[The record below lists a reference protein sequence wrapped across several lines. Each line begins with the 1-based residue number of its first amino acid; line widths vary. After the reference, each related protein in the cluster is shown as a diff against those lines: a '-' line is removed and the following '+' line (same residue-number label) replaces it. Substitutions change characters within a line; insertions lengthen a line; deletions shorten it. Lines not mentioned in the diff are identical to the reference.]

1 MNRKK
6 RVLISVG
13 LVLCFLCL
21 AITPIAAE
29 GGNVAEVIK
38 EAWNAANSQIK
49 EVVNAVVFPAVDMIL
64 AIFFFIKLG
73 MAYFD
78 YRKQGMFD
86 WTTPS
91 ILFVCL
97 IFTLTAPLYI
107 WKILGM

>member
-1 MNRKK
+1 MNKKK
-6 RVLISVG
+6 RIFICVG
-13 LVLCFLCL
+13 LMLGFLCL

-38 EAWNAANSQIK
+38 EAWNAANGQIR

-107 WKILGM
+107 WQILGM

>member
-21 AITPIAAE
+21 AITPISAE

-38 EAWNAANSQIK
+38 EAWSAANGQIK

-64 AIFFFIKLG
+64 AIYFFIKLG

>member
-1 MNRKK
+1 MNGKK

-38 EAWNAANSQIK
+38 EAWNAANGQIK

>member
-38 EAWNAANSQIK
+38 EAWNAANGQIR

>member
-38 EAWNAANSQIK
+38 EAWNAANGQIR

-107 WKILGM
+107 WQILE